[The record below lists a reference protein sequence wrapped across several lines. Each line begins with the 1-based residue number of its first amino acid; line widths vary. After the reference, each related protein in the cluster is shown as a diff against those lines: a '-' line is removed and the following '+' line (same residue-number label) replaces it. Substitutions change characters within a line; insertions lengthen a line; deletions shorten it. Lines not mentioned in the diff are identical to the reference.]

1 MRSTDVMTAEAARA
15 RPKRPKRT
23 TEEVRR
29 RVLDSA
35 EELFAARG
43 YSGTTTKEIA
53 RRAATTEAQ
62 IFRAF
67 TSKENL
73 FNAAILSP
81 FETFMARFAD
91 EWLPDPARGTP
102 QEALREFAEDLYTLV
117 SEHRQVF
124 TAIVANGL
132 VGPQIQPVFHR
143 LEAVSNAIRDEYGLH
158 WDTPIAARAIVAMIS
173 TMATFEDLLYPENQR
188 PDRARIVDEL
198 ARILIGAAGLLPPRT
213 AP

>member
-1 MRSTDVMTAEAARA
+1 MTAEVPGAH
-15 RPKRPKRT
+15 PKRPKRT
-23 TEEVRR
+23 TDEVRR
-29 RVLDSA
+29 RVLESA
-35 EELFAARG
+35 GDLFGTRG

-53 RRAATTEAQ
+53 RRAETTEAQ

-81 FETFMARFAD
+81 FETFMARYAD
-91 EWLPDPARGTP
+91 EWLPNPSRGSP
-102 QEALREFAEDLYTLV
+102 QEALREFAGDLYTLV

-124 TAIVANGL
+124 TAIVTSGL

-143 LEAVSNAIRDEYGLH
+143 LEQVSNAIRDEYGLH

-173 TMATFEDLLYPENQR
+173 TMATFEDLLYPANQR
-188 PDRARIVDEL
+188 PGRARIVDEL
-198 ARILIGAAGLLPPRT
+198 ARILIGAAGLLPPRP